1 MRFLTRR
8 DGQNIDKDSYPA
20 YEMHLDAIR
29 NELPAELYE
38 MLRFPTAAYQ
48 SGRTFYDAIVV
59 DWRESLS
66 INDWQHQTIL
76 SILAPRL
83 DRLFEFSFARPG
95 IKSGAEAMGSRVGAL
110 YAVEVSM
117 PANASFAFC
126 FLFMTRYEVEL
137 ECNRFSFRSSETSRA

>member
-8 DGQNIDKDSYPA
+8 DGQNIDKDSYQA
-20 YEMHLDAIR
+20 YEIHLDAIR

-48 SGRTFYDAIVV
+48 SGRTFHDAIVV

-66 INDWQHQTIL
+66 INDWQHQTTL

-83 DRLFEFSFARPG
+83 DRLFEFSFAGPSMRT
-95 IKSGAEAMGSRVGAL
+95 EAVGSRIGAL

-117 PANASFAFC
+117 PTSASFAFC

-137 ECNRFSFRSSETSRA
+137 ECDRFSFKSSETGRA